1 MDFLGFLLIGFAVY
15 DKIIYFSIRTLH
27 VRVCVCVCVCVY
39 AEVCSSLIFFFFS
52 FCSTLILLIETNFFG
67 FSKYFVVNGL

>member
-27 VRVCVCVCVCVY
+27 VRVCVCVCVCVFM
-39 AEVCSSLIFFFFS
+39 L
-52 FCSTLILLIETNFFG
+52 
-67 FSKYFVVNGL
+67 KFVHL